1 GRFPSRVIRQIIF
14 AIKNFIGLCPVSF
27 CGRQCFH
34 CRLELC
40 FGMQL
45 FMEWGRGRAHT
56 PTFGALPRRFA
67 ESSYASSICS
77 CASYTFQYRMSV
89 AGTKRCSD
97 SVPLI
102 HSYNCTR
109 YSPGDASPRNCP
121 CHSIVSRSLLTL
133 WKYFPVKVPPA
144 SLFILSTF

>member
-1 GRFPSRVIRQIIF
+1 
-14 AIKNFIGLCPVSF
+14 
-27 CGRQCFH
+27 
-34 CRLELC
+34 
-40 FGMQL
+40 
-45 FMEWGRGRAHT
+45 
-56 PTFGALPRRFA
+56 
-67 ESSYASSICS
+67 
-77 CASYTFQYRMSV
+77 MSV

-133 WKYFPVKVPPA
+133 WKYFPVKVPTA
-144 SLFILSTF
+144 SLFKLSTFQLEFAMPAVDYWQRSPIVGVLAQNFSSKPATLLRVLESSRALYSRVPRLPVLRADTSHTNLWNSWNPPKVPRSPRTH

>member
-1 GRFPSRVIRQIIF
+1 
-14 AIKNFIGLCPVSF
+14 
-27 CGRQCFH
+27 
-34 CRLELC
+34 
-40 FGMQL
+40 
-45 FMEWGRGRAHT
+45 
-56 PTFGALPRRFA
+56 
-67 ESSYASSICS
+67 
-77 CASYTFQYRMSV
+77 MSV

-133 WKYFPVKVPPA
+133 WKYFPVKVPTA
-144 SLFILSTF
+144 SLFILSTFQLEFAMPAVDYWQRSPPFFGFSPIRLFNGWHRSEEHTSELQSRGHLVC